1 MFNLI
6 VTTFRHMES
15 EPGSEIYSL
24 LTEMGDIQPE
34 INHTKVSGLFT
45 VKTNLDPHEVIQKI
59 RKIVQDEPW
68 NVRYIQRLIV
78 VDIVINTN
86 ISDIKEEVKKLASR
100 IGKHETFRITI
111 EKRYSNLVSSDII
124 KNIAD
129 VIERKVSLDIQ
140 DWLVLI
146 EIIGEYTA
154 ISVIRPDTMFSAVK
168 IKREL

>member
-15 EPGSEIYSL
+15 EAGSEIYSL

-129 VIERKVSLDIQ
+129 VTSVSIRKIRATLSVSGATEPKLY
-140 DWLVLI
+140 
-146 EIIGEYTA
+146 IGLRYR
-154 ISVIRPDTMFSAVK
+154 VIR
-168 IKREL
+168 E